1 MAVDHNNPQ
10 SRDEEILIAT
20 IDGTEYDKIPQSRI
34 EELLL
39 ELKEVIE
46 EGGGGG
52 GTTVVANPDG
62 EATDYLI
69 KVKIG
74 STIYEIE
81 GGSGSA
87 VLAADLTVTKA
98 VGGLTVGTTYQA
110 GTSIEELLHDMLD
123 PIVYP
128 TLINPSVTLAGSG
141 SKLLETGATLSATLT
156 ATFNRGSINPAYG
169 TSGYRSGP
177 ATGYTLNG
185 GTEQEENTWSE
196 TVSSANRTF
205 QCVAAYSAGEQ
216 PKDSAGRNYSTPLA
230 AGSVTSG
237 TVTYDFVDA
246 MWANTA
252 NITTIAKLSLIAKS
266 TKQRDMN
273 FPAQTVANPEVF
285 DIPASWTVTAVQVKN
300 DLSGA
305 WEDASSQFTVTNV
318 NHDNAGSVSTAYKR
332 YTFNMGTDTGA
343 RSIRV
348 KWS

>member
-1 MAVDHNNPQ
+1 M
-10 SRDEEILIAT
+10 
-20 IDGTEYDKIPQSRI
+20 
-34 EELLL
+34 
-39 ELKEVIE
+39 
-46 EGGGGG
+46 
-52 GTTVVANPDG
+52 
-62 EATDYLI
+62 
-69 KVKIG
+69 
-74 STIYEIE
+74 
-81 GGSGSA
+81 
-87 VLAADLTVTKA
+87 
-98 VGGLTVGTTYQA
+98 TVGTTYQA

-169 TSGYRSGP
+169 TSGYRSGQ

-185 GTEQEENTWSE
+185 GTEQEGNTWTE
-196 TVSSANRTF
+196 TVSAANKTF

-252 NITTIAKLSLIAKS
+252 NIATVAKLSLIAKS
-266 TKQRDMN
+266 TKQRDMT

-318 NHDNAGSVSTAYKR
+318 NHDNAGGVSTAYKR

>member
-10 SRDEEILIAT
+10 SRTEEILIAT
-20 IDGTEYDKIPQSRI
+20 IDGEEYDKIPQSRM

-52 GTTVVANPDG
+52 GTTVVANPEG

-81 GGSGSA
+81 GSGGSA
-87 VLAADLTVTKA
+87 ELQADLTVTKA

-185 GTEQEENTWSE
+185 GTEQEENTWTE
-196 TVSSANRTF
+196 TVSAANRTF

-246 MWANTA
+246 MWANTS
-252 NITTIAKLSLIAKS
+252 NIATIAKLSLIAKS

-285 DIPASWTVTAVQVKN
+285 DMPASWTVTAVQVKN

-305 WEDASSQFTVTNV
+305 WEDAASQFTVTDTTHNDAAGNSV
-318 NHDNAGSVSTAYKR
+318 NYKR